1 MSRKIMSIVLTLCL
15 TMTLVPFGTTAVSA
29 ASSSS
34 ESVFI
39 KQEGSGKC
47 TLASAVM
54 LIRQTA
60 IQNGEKNWSYITQSR
75 LASTAWLTGAGL
87 LHSFSW
93 HGIKV
98 SYKNLTVEDKK
109 DELIRLLEVH
119 PEGIVIYL
127 RSVPHAVLLTR
138 YDSSEDTFYC
148 ADPAISTSE
157 ISLES
162 SWLRT
167 LKSGATEEEIV
178 DAVDCYW
185 YVSSCAYTP
194 ITSAELSGADDS
206 NNNSGGD
213 VIVSP
218 PETKPQIEV
227 VKLGKVNS
235 YRSGLFSDIK
245 SGDWYYSYAKAA
257 YELGL
262 MNGSGEKFDANGN
275 MTIAQ
280 TITIASRIHSLYYKD
295 GFDFTVSEGDEWYQ
309 PYVDYAYDN
318 KIIGDK
324 YKNSN
329 MNAKA
334 ARLEFA
340 EILSNSL
347 PDKALAAINEAPAG
361 TLPDVSA
368 VSDAGKAVYKLYKA
382 GILTGSDDGKFHP
395 ANSISRAEA
404 AAVITRMADSS
415 QRITL

>member
-1 MSRKIMSIVLTLCL
+1 
-15 TMTLVPFGTTAVSA
+15 MTLVPFGTAAVSA
-29 ASSSS
+29 ASSGS
-34 ESVFI
+34 ESVYV

-54 LIRQTA
+54 LVRQTA

-75 LASTAWLTGAGL
+75 LSSAAWLPGAGL

-98 SYKNLTVEDKK
+98 SYKNLTVEDKRS
-109 DELIRLLEVH
+109 ELIRLLKVH
-119 PEGIVIYL
+119 PEGIIIYL
-127 RSVPHAVLLTR
+127 RSIPHAVLLTR
-138 YDSSEDTFYC
+138 YDSSKDTFYC

-162 SWLRT
+162 SWLRK
-167 LKSGATEEEIV
+167 LKSGATEDEIV

-185 YVSSCAYTP
+185 YVSSCSYTP
-194 ITSAELSGADDS
+194 ITESELNGSADS
-206 NNNSGGD
+206 SNNSGND
-213 VIVSP
+213 IIVSP
-218 PETKPQIEV
+218 QEPKPQIQV

-245 SGDWYYSYAKAA
+245 SSDWYYSYAKSA

-262 MNGSGEKFDANGN
+262 MNGSDGQFNAGGK

-280 TITIASRIHSLYYKD
+280 TITIAARIHSQYQKD
-295 GFDFTVSEGDEWYQ
+295 GFDFTVSEGGEWYQ

-324 YKNSN
+324 YKNAN

-340 EILSNSL
+340 EILSKSL

-395 ANSISRAEA
+395 ADSISRAEA

-415 QRITL
+415 KRITL